1 MSKKLGVSLRLEED
15 KVEQLDSLAEATHR
29 DRSFL
34 ISEAIDNYL
43 EVQKWQIN
51 HIKNAIKQA
60 DSNDFASADELKRIL
75 SK

>member
-60 DSNDFASADELKRIL
+60 DSNDFASADELERIL

>member
-1 MSKKLGVSLRLEED
+1 MSKKLGVSLRLEEE
-15 KVEQLDSLAEATHR
+15 KVEQLDSLASATHR

-34 ISEAIDNYL
+34 ITEAIDNYL

-51 HIKNAIKQA
+51 HIKAAIKQA
-60 DSNDFASADELKRIL
+60 DDQDFASADDIKRVL

>member
-1 MSKKLGVSLRLEED
+1 MSKKLGVSLRLEEE
-15 KVEQLDSLAEATHR
+15 KIEQLDSLAEATHR

-43 EVQKWQIN
+43 EVQQWQIN
-51 HIKNAIKQA
+51 HIKNAIQQA
-60 DSNDFASADELKRIL
+60 DKKDFASADAIKRIL